1 MDDVDLLPG
10 DIIHSINNVSVTG
23 LDDLRRELR
32 AIKAGDAV
40 VLQIERNGRMDYLP
54 FAVE

>member
-40 VLQIERNGRMDYLP
+40 VLQIERNG
-54 FAVE
+54 